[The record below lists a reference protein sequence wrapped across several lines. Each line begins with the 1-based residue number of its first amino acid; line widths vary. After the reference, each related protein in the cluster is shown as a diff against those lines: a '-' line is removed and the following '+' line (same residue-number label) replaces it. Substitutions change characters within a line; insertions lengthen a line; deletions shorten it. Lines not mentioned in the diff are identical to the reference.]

1 MRARRTSCLR
11 CGAATFPDPGYEGV
25 KSAEPFCPA
34 CDAVWRRVSCVVCG
48 ASYLVDVTRHRGGH
62 HCDPALEQRIE
73 GGRKRRA
80 HHAQAV
86 KRAVGQRLKV
96 GFRMCHEDER

>member
-11 CGAATFPDPGYEGV
+11 CGAATSRDPGFEGV
-25 KSAEPFCPA
+25 KSAEPFCPV
-34 CDAVWRRVSCVVCG
+34 CDAVWHRVTCVVCG
-48 ASYLVDVTRHRGGH
+48 ANYLVDVTRHRGGH

-73 GGRKRRA
+73 VGRKRRA
-80 HHAQAV
+80 LHARA

-96 GFRMCHEDER
+96 GFRMCHEEER